1 MAADN
6 KIVEIPSQL
15 TVRELGDKL
24 GISPV
29 NLLKALIANGIM
41 ATITQRIDYET
52 AAIVAE
58 DLGFTLYLEGQVPP
72 PTPAAAPPPAATTDG
87 ATAAPVVAE
96 AEGEAPDTGPTQ
108 LWYLEGEDP
117 SKLRPRPP
125 VVTIMGHVDH
135 GKTSILDAIRKT
147 RVAAGESGGIT
158 QHIGAYAV
166 NRGDKRITFID
177 TPGHEAFTAM
187 RARGARATDI
197 VVVVVAADDGVMPQ
211 TREAVDH
218 ARAAGVPI
226 IVAINKMDLPGAK
239 VDRILDQISGLGLM
253 PEEWGGDTFCI
264 RVSATTG
271 LGLDELLEAILLVAE
286 VSPPMANPDRGAL
299 GIVLESE
306 IDQRRGVRATL
317 LVQSGTLR
325 KGDMLVVDQQYSR
338 VRAMWNDLGEPVETV
353 PPGDPVAAIGLSAVP
368 AAGSRFEVVKNEK
381 TARALVEARSLAAHP
396 GVVGMAR
403 PVTLEEL
410 FARAQQADV
419 KTLNLVLKTD
429 VHGSL
434 EPVVGALERLSGAVK
449 VKVLLADTGEIT
461 ESDVNLAAASGAVV
475 IGFRVAPD
483 VRAARAAASQQV
495 EIREYEI
502 IYKLVEDVQDAL
514 TGMLEPVYEAKTI
527 GRAEVRAIFG
537 IPRAGNIAGSAVQSG
552 VIRRGATVRVLRGGQ
567 QIAESNVSSLKRFTE
582 DVREVRE
589 GFECG
594 IGLASFDDFK
604 EGDILEFYVKE
615 RVK

>member
-1 MAADN
+1 MAAQN
-6 KIVEIPSQL
+6 TVVEIPAQL
-15 TVRELGDKL
+15 TVRELGEKL

-72 PTPAAAPPPAATTDG
+72 PAAPEGAAPPTDG
-87 ATAAPVVAE
+87 TAEEPELVE
-96 AEGEAPDTGPTQ
+96 AGPGQ
-108 LWYLEGEDP
+108 PWYLEGEDE
-117 SKLRPRPP
+117 SALRPRPP

-147 RVAAGESGGIT
+147 RVVAGESGGIT
-158 QHIGAYAV
+158 QHIGAYSV
-166 NRGDKRITFID
+166 TRGDKRITFID

-197 VVVVVAADDGVMPQ
+197 AVIVVAADDGVMPQ

-226 IVAINKMDLPGAK
+226 IVAINKMDLPSAK
-239 VDRILDQISGLGLM
+239 IDRLLDQISGLGLM

-264 RVSATTG
+264 RVSAHTG
-271 LGLDELLEAILLVAE
+271 MGLDELLEAILLVAE
-286 VSPPMANPDRGAL
+286 VSPPLANPDRGAL
-299 GIVLESE
+299 GVVLEAE
-306 IDQRRGVRATL
+306 IDQQRGVRATL

-325 KGDMLVVDQQYSR
+325 KGDMLVVGEQYSR
-338 VRAMWNDLGEPVETV
+338 VRAMWNDLGETVLTV
-353 PPGDPVAAIGLSAVP
+353 PPGDPVAAIGLPHVP

-381 TARALVEARSLAAHP
+381 TARALVEARNLE
-396 GVVGMAR
+396 AR
-403 PVTLEEL
+403 PGMGTERPLTLEEL
-410 FARAQQADV
+410 FTRAQQAEI
-419 KTLNLVLKTD
+419 KTLNLIVKTD

-434 EPVVGALERLSGAVK
+434 EPVVTALERLSGAVK
-449 VKVLLADTGEIT
+449 VKVLLADTGEIS
-461 ESDVNLAAASGAVV
+461 ESDVNLAVASGAVV
-475 IGFRVAPD
+475 LGFRVSPD
-483 VRAARAAASQQV
+483 VRAARAAASQRV
-495 EIREYEI
+495 EIREYDI
-502 IYKLVEDVQDAL
+502 IYKLVEDIQDAL

-537 IPRAGNIAGSAVQSG
+537 VPRAGNVAGSAVLSG
-552 VIRRGATVRVLRGGQ
+552 TIRRNATVRVLRGNQ
-567 QIAESNVSSLKRFTE
+567 QVAESAVSSMKRFTE

-594 IGLASFDDFK
+594 IGLAAFDDFK
-604 EGDILEFYVKE
+604 VGDILEFFVKE

>member
-1 MAADN
+1 MAAQN
-6 KIVEIPSQL
+6 KVVEIPAQL

-72 PTPAAAPPPAATTDG
+72 P
-87 ATAAPVVAE
+87 AAPVAAPAADAPVAE
-96 AEGEAPDTGPTQ
+96 EPEVEESGPVQ
-108 LWYLEGEDP
+108 LWYLEGEEA
-117 SKLRPRPP
+117 SALRPRPP

-135 GKTSILDAIRKT
+135 GKTSILDAIRNT
-147 RVAAGESGGIT
+147 RVVAGESGGIT
-158 QHIGAYAV
+158 QHIGAYSV
-166 NRGDKRITFID
+166 TRNDKRITFID

-197 VVVVVAADDGVMPQ
+197 AVIVVAADDGVMPQ

-226 IVAINKMDLPGAK
+226 IVAINKMDLPSAK
-239 VDRILDQISGLGLM
+239 IDRILDQISGLGLM

-264 RVSATTG
+264 RVSAHTG

-299 GIVLESE
+299 GVVLEAE
-306 IDQRRGVRATL
+306 IDQQRGVRATL
-317 LVQSGTLR
+317 LVQSGTLH
-325 KGDMLVVDQQYSR
+325 KGDMLVVGEQYSR
-338 VRAMWNDLGEPVETV
+338 VRAMWNDLGETVLPLHPV
-353 PPGDPVAAIGLSAVP
+353 DPVVAIGLSDVP
-368 AAGSRFEVVKNEK
+368 EAGSRFEVVKNEK
-381 TARALVEARSLAAHP
+381 TARALVEARNLE
-396 GVVGMAR
+396 AR
-403 PVTLEEL
+403 PGMGTERPLTLEEL
-410 FARAQQADV
+410 FTRAQQAEI
-419 KTLNLVLKTD
+419 KTLNLIVKTD

-434 EPVVGALERLSGAVK
+434 EPVVNALERLSGAVK
-449 VKVLLADTGEIT
+449 VKVLLADTGEIS
-461 ESDVNLAAASGAVV
+461 ESDINLAVASGAVV
-475 IGFRVAPD
+475 LGFRVSPD
-483 VRAARAAASQQV
+483 VRAARAAASQRV
-495 EIREYEI
+495 EVREYDI
-502 IYKLVEDVQDAL
+502 IYKLVEDIQDAL
-514 TGMLEPVYEAKTI
+514 TGMLDPVYEAKTI
-527 GRAEVRAIFG
+527 GKAEVRAIFG
-537 IPRAGNIAGSAVQSG
+537 VPRAGNVAGSAVLSG
-552 VIRRGATVRVLRGGQ
+552 TIRRNATVRVLRGTQ
-567 QIAESNVSSLKRFTE
+567 QIAESAVSSMKRFTE

-594 IGLASFDDFK
+594 IGLAAFDDFK
-604 EGDILEFYVKE
+604 VGDILEFYVKE